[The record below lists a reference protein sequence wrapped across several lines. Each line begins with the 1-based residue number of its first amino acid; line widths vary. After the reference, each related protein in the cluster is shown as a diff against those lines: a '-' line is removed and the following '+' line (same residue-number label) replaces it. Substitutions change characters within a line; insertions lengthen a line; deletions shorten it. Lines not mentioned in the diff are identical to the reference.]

1 MNIIDAIHRKDL
13 FKPCFKQGLDS
24 WSGWLTLL
32 RALFGLTLDEADLD
46 LFRRCTGRETA
57 PQGPFRECFSIIGR
71 RGGKSF
77 ISSIISVYLALFND
91 YSKYLGPGERG
102 VIQIV
107 AADRGQ
113 AQVIL
118 NYIKGILHSNPV
130 FEQYVDTELKETVDL
145 TNGITIEVMSCSFRS
160 IRGRTVVCAIFD
172 EMAYWR
178 IEGAAPDK
186 EILSAIRPAMATI
199 PTSMLICIS
208 SPYARSGSIYETHR
222 DYLGQD
228 DPDVLVWQSPTRVRN
243 PTLSQDLIARETLK
257 DPSAAAAEWQA
268 EFRDDI
274 ETFLAPDQVEAC
286 ATLPGE
292 LGHEPDRVY
301 QAFVDPSGGRADA
314 FTLAI
319 GFHARYSSKLRAA
332 VIKAWDPP
340 FNPEVVVYELTEIL
354 KRYRIRTVTGD
365 RYAGSWVTSSFEKF
379 GIEYQTCDKPKSD
392 LYLMLE
398 GLINTGRVEFAKD
411 ERLKTELINLERRR
425 GRQGKDQVDHPPRG
439 SDDLANAL
447 AGLTHLLVK
456 NEHSFFAEVL

>member
-1 MNIIDAIHRKDL
+1 M
-13 FKPCFKQGLDS
+13 
-24 WSGWLTLL
+24 SGTV
-32 RALFGLTLDEADLD
+32 
-46 LFRRCTGRETA
+46 TGREKA
-57 PQGPFRECFSIIGR
+57 PDGPFRELWAIVGR

-77 ISSIISVYLALFND
+77 MSSIIAVYLALFHD
-91 YSKYLGPGERG
+91 YGKYLGPGERG
-102 VIQIV
+102 TVQII

-118 NYIKGILHSNPV
+118 NYVKGILHSNPV
-130 FEQYVDTELKETVDL
+130 FEQYIETELKETVDL
-145 TNGITIEVMSCSFRS
+145 STGISLEVMSCSFRS

-172 EMAYWR
+172 EMAFWR
-178 IEGAAPDK
+178 VEGANPDK

-208 SPYARSGSIYETHR
+208 SPYARSGSIYEAHR
-222 DYLGQD
+222 DFFGSD
-228 DPDVLVWQSPTRVRN
+228 DRDILVWQSPTRVMN
-243 PTLSQDLIARETLK
+243 PTLSQDLIDRETIK
-257 DPSAAAAEWQA
+257 DPSAAKAEWQA

-274 ETFLAPDQVEAC
+274 ESFLGPDAVEAC
-286 ATLPGE
+286 AVLPGE

-301 QAFVDPSGGRADA
+301 QAFVDPSGGRADS
-314 FTLAI
+314 FTVGI
-319 GFHARYSSKLRAA
+319 GFHGRYTSKLRAA

-340 FNPEVVVYELTEIL
+340 FNPEVVVFEICELL

-379 GIEYQTCDKPKSD
+379 GIEYVTCDKPKSD

-411 ERLKTELINLERRR
+411 ERLIRELVNLERRR
-425 GRQGKDQVDHPPRG
+425 GRQGKDLVDHPPRG
-439 SDDLANAL
+439 HDDLANSL

-456 NEHSFFAEVL
+456 NENSFFAEIL